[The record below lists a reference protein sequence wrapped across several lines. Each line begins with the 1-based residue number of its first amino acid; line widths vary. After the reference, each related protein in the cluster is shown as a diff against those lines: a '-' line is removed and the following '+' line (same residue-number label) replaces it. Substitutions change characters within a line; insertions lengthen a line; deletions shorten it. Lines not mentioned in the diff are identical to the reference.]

1 MKKLVGLSVI
11 IIFFSIT
18 MNAQMKNM
26 RNKKGLEFTTE
37 QRATLQAKKMALKL
51 DLNENQQK
59 DIQKLM
65 LKYEVEREQRRA
77 TFKNNKAQGVVTTS
91 EEQFNFEKKR
101 LDRKIAHKA
110 EKKKNLTKTQLEKWE
125 NEMMGK
131 IKKRN
136 RGKGDRNQRGIH
148 KNLENPK

>member
-1 MKKLVGLSVI
+1 
-11 IIFFSIT
+11 

-110 EKKKNLTKTQLEKWE
+110 EMKKILTKTQLEKWE

>member
-110 EKKKNLTKTQLEKWE
+110 EMKKILTKTQLEKWE